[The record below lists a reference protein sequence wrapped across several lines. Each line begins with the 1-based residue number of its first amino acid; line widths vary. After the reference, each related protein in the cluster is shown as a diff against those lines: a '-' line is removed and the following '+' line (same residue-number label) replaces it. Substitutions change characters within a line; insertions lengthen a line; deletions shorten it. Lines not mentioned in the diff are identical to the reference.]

1 MSTRR
6 VVALADC
13 FAPVW
18 RAKRVTALGR
28 QRWFVII
35 GCSRS
40 APKFVAIVGRMRERP
55 LSQSLTFLA
64 ASAKV
69 KFQDRPVVR

>member
-1 MSTRR
+1 M
-6 VVALADC
+6 
-13 FAPVW
+13 
-18 RAKRVTALGR
+18 GR